1 MTWILNCILRRL
13 RSSWVKLG
21 QINDSFMIYT
31 NRQLASTLLLL
42 LYGAFE
48 TLCSDFNS
56 LLCQNHI
63 RQANLL
69 VSVYQWARC
78 EGKQNKKQKLYADDS
93 GSRVDLNLGIYEIL
107 YWIKGHVADSHQPPP
122 IFPAS
127 STTRFESFDEF

>member
-1 MTWILNCILRRL
+1 MFRL
-13 RSSWVKLG
+13 QFTIMSKSYTPGKSLG
-21 QINDSFMIYT
+21 IGLS
-31 NRQLASTLLLL
+31 
-42 LYGAFE
+42 
-48 TLCSDFNS
+48 
-56 LLCQNHI
+56 
-63 RQANLL
+63 
-69 VSVYQWARC
+69 WARC